1 MSDGNGTVEMTE
13 QAATW
18 SMELLQ
24 EQLAELEMAIFN
36 DGWARLGQQ
45 FESEFSREAIGQ
57 IAYLARLYYLKNPL
71 IRRSVNVQAFYVFG
85 QGVTIMHPDKTVR
98 AVVEQWLADAGNQA
112 ELTRNQAMLTK
123 ERLLQLT
130 GNIFFALFTTP
141 QGRVQVRSIPLGE
154 IMEIVC
160 DPDDAR
166 RPWFYKR
173 AWTRMVMNAQGTLAQ
188 ETLTAWYP
196 DWRYDPKE
204 KPGQFGEA
212 AVRWETPLYHLRAGG
227 LDDMQFGVAE
237 VYPQID
243 WAQAYKEFLEDWATL
258 SRAYSRF
265 AHKLSVQGGG
275 ARGVAAAK
283 SKLGT
288 TFASAGS
295 AGGETNPPP
304 LVGSTFVAG
313 QGVDLTTM
321 RIGGANVSA
330 EDGRRL
336 LLMVAAGAGLPETF
350 YGDAS
355 VGTVATAKSL
365 DRPTEL
371 QMRSRQTLWADV
383 FRDLLS
389 FVIRKAVQAG
399 TLSGTVTEDIDGT
412 PTVTLAGDVAS
423 EATVQFPPLLEHDVE
438 EQVGSIVLAATLD
451 GKLPAGTMD
460 EKTLVRLLLTALGV
474 DDVQAVLDALAAEG
488 EPSPQPGKGEGE
500 PSPQPGESEDEPSP
514 QPGKSEDEPSP
525 QPSPRGRGRQSPEGE
540 EAQSESLMV
549 DAVRELR
556 DALRRIVEGEAL

>member
-1 MSDGNGTVEMTE
+1 MSDGNGTATVEMTE
-13 QAATW
+13 QAAAWT
-18 SMELLQ
+18 MELLQ
-24 EQLAELEMAIFN
+24 ERLAELEMAIFN

-45 FESEFSREAIGQ
+45 FEREFSRDAIGQ

-71 IRRSVNVQAFYVFG
+71 VRRSVNVQAFYVFG
-85 QGVTIMHPDKTVR
+85 QGVTISHSDEAVRTVIE
-98 AVVEQWLADAGNQA
+98 VFLADAGNQA
-112 ELTRNQAMLTK
+112 ELTRNQSMLTK

-130 GNIFFALFTTP
+130 GNVFFVLFATP
-141 QGRVQVRSIPLGE
+141 EGRVQVRSIPLDE

-173 AWTRMVMNAQGTLAQ
+173 VWTRMAIDGEGTPTQ
-188 ETLTAWYP
+188 EVKTAWYP
-196 DWRYDPKE
+196 DWRYEPKA
-204 KPGQFGEA
+204 KLAQIGDAP
-212 AVRWETPLYHLRAGG
+212 VRWESPLYHMRAGG

-265 AHKLSVQGGG
+265 AHKLSVQGG

-283 SKLGT
+283 SKLAT
-288 TFASAGS
+288 TFAATGS
-295 AGGETNPPP
+295 GGGETNPPP
-304 LVGSTFVAG
+304 VVGSTFVAG
-313 QGVDLTTM
+313 QGVDLTTL

-399 TLSGTVTEDIDGT
+399 KLPGTVKADSDGT
-412 PTVTLAGDVAS
+412 PTVTLVGDVKA
-423 EATVQFPPLLEHDVE
+423 EATVQFPPLLEHDVA
-438 EQVGSIVLAATLD
+438 EQVGAIVKAATLD
-451 GKLPAGTMD
+451 GKSPAGTMD
-460 EKTLVRLLLTALGV
+460 EETLVRLLLTALGV
-474 DDVQAVLDALAAEG
+474 EDVRTVLDALA
-488 EPSPQPGKGEGE
+488 
-500 PSPQPGESEDEPSP
+500 
-514 QPGKSEDEPSP
+514 KSEPSP
-525 QPSPRGRGRQSPEGE
+525 QPSPTGRGSQEPEGQEADE
-540 EAQSESLMV
+540 EQPQAAQAESLMV
-549 DAVRELR
+549 EAVRELR
-556 DALRRIVEGEAL
+556 DAVRRIVEGEAL

>member
-1 MSDGNGTVEMTE
+1 MSDGNGTATVEMTE
-13 QAATW
+13 QAAAWT
-18 SMELLQ
+18 MELLQ
-24 EQLAELEMAIFN
+24 ERLAELEMAIFN

-45 FESEFSREAIGQ
+45 FEREFSRDAIGQ

-71 IRRSVNVQAFYVFG
+71 VRRSVNVQAFYVFG
-85 QGVTIMHPDKTVR
+85 QGVTISHSDEAVRTVIE
-98 AVVEQWLADAGNQA
+98 VFLADAGNQA
-112 ELTRNQAMLTK
+112 ELTRNQSMLTK

-130 GNIFFALFTTP
+130 GNVFFVLFATP
-141 QGRVQVRSIPLGE
+141 EGRVQVRSIPLDE

-173 AWTRMVMNAQGTLAQ
+173 VWTRMAIDGEGTPTQ
-188 ETLTAWYP
+188 EVKTAWYP
-196 DWRYDPKE
+196 DWRYEPKA
-204 KPGQFGEA
+204 KLAQIGDAP
-212 AVRWETPLYHLRAGG
+212 VRWESPLYHMRAGG

-265 AHKLSVQGGG
+265 AHKLSVQGG

-283 SKLGT
+283 SKLAT
-288 TFASAGS
+288 TFAATGS
-295 AGGETNPPP
+295 GGGETNPPP
-304 LVGSTFVAG
+304 VVGSTFVAG
-313 QGVDLTTM
+313 QGVDLTTL

-399 TLSGTVTEDIDGT
+399 KLPGTVKADSDGT
-412 PTVTLAGDVAS
+412 PTVTLVGDVKA
-423 EATVQFPPLLEHDVE
+423 EATVQFPPLLEHDVA
-438 EQVGSIVLAATLD
+438 EQVGAIVMAATLD
-451 GKLPAGTMD
+451 GKSPAGTMN
-460 EKTLVRLLLTALGV
+460 EETLVRLLLTALGV
-474 DDVQAVLDALAAEG
+474 EDVRTVLDALA
-488 EPSPQPGKGEGE
+488 
-500 PSPQPGESEDEPSP
+500 
-514 QPGKSEDEPSP
+514 KSEPSP
-525 QPSPRGRGRQSPEGE
+525 QPSPTGRGSQEPEGQEADE
-540 EAQSESLMV
+540 EQPQAAQAESLMV
-549 DAVRELR
+549 EAVRELR
-556 DALRRIVEGEAL
+556 DAVRRIVEGEAL